1 MLKKNL
7 IAVATFLLVAGITHA
22 QGRYFTKT
30 GRIEFSSK
38 ARLEDIDAVNK
49 SVTAVLDAK
58 SGALQFSVLMKG
70 FEFDK
75 ALMQEHFNENYIE
88 SDKYPK
94 ADFKGTITNN
104 SNIDYSKPG
113 TYTANVNGKLTI
125 RGVTKDVQTT
135 GTIKVEGENLATTS
149 AFNILLSDYNIKIPA
164 VVKDKINNNVRISV
178 NTKLEPLKN

>member
-7 IAVATFLLVAGITHA
+7 IAVATFLLIAGITHA

-38 ARLEDIDAVNK
+38 APLEDIDAVNK

-88 SDKYPK
+88 SDKFPK

-104 SNIDYSKPG
+104 NDIDYSKPG

>member
-7 IAVATFLLVAGITHA
+7 IAVATLLLVAGITHA

-38 ARLEDIDAVNK
+38 APLEDIDAVNK

-88 SDKYPK
+88 SDKFPK

-104 SNIDYSKPG
+104 NDIDYSKPG

>member
-1 MLKKNL
+1 MMKKNL
-7 IAVATFLLVAGITHA
+7 IAVASFLLVAGITHA

-38 ARLEDIDAVNK
+38 APLEDIDAVNK

>member
-1 MLKKNL
+1 MMKKNL
-7 IAVATFLLVAGITHA
+7 IVVATCLLIAGITHA

-38 ARLEDIDAVNK
+38 APLEDIDAVNK

-94 ADFKGTITNN
+94 ADFKGTISNN
-104 SNIDYSKPG
+104 SDIDYSKPG

-135 GTIKVEGENLATTS
+135 GTIKVDGENLATTS

>member
-1 MLKKNL
+1 MKKNL
-7 IAVATFLLVAGITHA
+7 IVVATCLLIAGITHA

-38 ARLEDIDAVNK
+38 APLEDIDAVNK

-104 SNIDYSKPG
+104 GDINYTKPG

-125 RGVTKDVQTT
+125 RGITKDVQTT

-164 VVKDKINNNVRISV
+164 VVKDKINNNVKISV
-178 NTKLEPLKN
+178 NAKLEPLKN

>member
-7 IAVATFLLVAGITHA
+7 IVVATCLLIVGFTHA

-38 ARLEDIDAVNK
+38 APLEDIDAVNK

-104 SNIDYSKPG
+104 SDIDYSKPG

-164 VVKDKINNNVRISV
+164 VVKDKINNNVKISV

>member
-7 IAVATFLLVAGITHA
+7 IVVATCLLIAGFTHA

-38 ARLEDIDAVNK
+38 APLEDIDAVNK

-104 SNIDYSKPG
+104 SDIDYSKPG

-164 VVKDKINNNVRISV
+164 VVKDKINNNVKISV

>member
-7 IAVATFLLVAGITHA
+7 IVVATCLLIAGITHA

-38 ARLEDIDAVNK
+38 APLEDIDAVNK

-104 SNIDYSKPG
+104 NDIDYSKPG

-164 VVKDKINNNVRISV
+164 VVKDKINNNVKISV